1 MVYKNKPNSS
11 VWLYFS
17 LCDSFNIKMYR
28 EEEKN
33 KEFNEKKIS
42 LKQIK

>member
-33 KEFNEKKIS
+33 KEFNKK
-42 LKQIK
+42 KKA